1 MCFRKVDYMSLKN
14 RFLSVVLCV
23 VILVIS
29 SGCEKNENS
38 GLLPYDL
45 EFGKTYEQIQK
56 TIGVDNLKESSSND
70 GYVSELKKITNE
82 EEIGEYLGTSD
93 GVSDVRIMYAFN
105 AEKVLYEIYYGFVV
119 ENEKSAE
126 VQDIIIQKFNKIV
139 GEEIEQ
145 NELSGPKAIWKNEKF
160 VIEYSCEGATSLII
174 IHSFEYDFE

>member
-1 MCFRKVDYMSLKN
+1 MKTGNKVLA
-14 RFLSVVLCV
+14 LGLCMIMLMLTV
-23 VILVIS
+23 
-29 SGCEKNENS
+29 GCQQKDS
-38 GLLPYDL
+38 KRLLPYDL

-105 AEKVLYEIYYGFVV
+105 AEKKLYEIYYGFVV

-126 VQDIIIQKFNKIV
+126 VQDIIKQKFSKIV

-145 NELSGPKAIWKNEKF
+145 NELIGPIAKWENEKF
-160 VIEYSCEGATSLII
+160 AIEYSCEGVTCLII
-174 IHSFEYDFE
+174 IHSYEYDFE